1 MYSKNGTN
9 PFPSLLGN
17 MLTDEKT
24 KGLLGEE
31 FANYLDLKFTDQ
43 KGINLR
49 NDVSHGLLD
58 DKHFTRS
65 G

>member
-1 MYSKNGTN
+1 
-9 PFPSLLGN
+9 

-58 DKHFTRS
+58 DKHFTCS

>member
-1 MYSKNGTN
+1 
-9 PFPSLLGN
+9 

-31 FANYLDLKFTDQ
+31 FANYLDLKFPDQ
-43 KGINLR
+43 KDINLR

-58 DKHFTRS
+58 DKYFTCS